1 MFKNTGSGLKIPT
14 LFSGYHHQQEA
25 EPRFVGHVANIT
37 VTVGREAVLSCSV
50 TDLQDYKER
59 PPRII
64 IIKTRCCYKTVN
76 FVTAASQKG
85 VCITQGK
92 SHKII

>member
-64 IIKTRCCYKTVN
+64 ITKIHNITSVRSYKRFLPQNRGLRRC
-76 FVTAASQKG
+76 
-85 VCITQGK
+85 
-92 SHKII
+92 

>member
-1 MFKNTGSGLKIPT
+1 MAWRFQELVPRPTAGLKFPT

-50 TDLQDYKER
+50 TDLQDYKEG
-59 PPRII
+59 PL
-64 IIKTRCCYKTVN
+64 
-76 FVTAASQKG
+76 
-85 VCITQGK
+85 GK
-92 SHKII
+92 L